1 MAAIAV
7 AIGWLVRERLL
18 LTTHERLTH
27 KYRQEIVVLAER
39 QAARLVARLAQDDD
53 QWLDVIVTATSDDR
67 LLVAQTAE
75 TELLG
80 LVAHWA
86 ELPAESGSRQAAIL
100 AHVLAQQAPNL
111 PADRRHPA
119 RSLAQRLIVWPVDG
133 RIVDTGKFIADCQ
146 AVLLLP
152 EVEPSEIRVA
162 ATDPPRP
169 IESPAAELT
178 LAESSPAPPPA
189 IPAPPQA
196 TGTTVEPPVP
206 DVSVP
211 LPNEPARFT
220 APRAIRISDE

>member
-1 MAAIAV
+1 MQAASGQAALEPIDNFTTIAGRNVSAIRSVEEDAGMKSIARPNWLSILVMAAIAV

-27 KYRQEIVVLAER
+27 KYRQEIVALAER
-39 QAARLVARLAQDDD
+39 QAAGLVARLAQDDD

-86 ELPAESGSRQAAIL
+86 ALPAESGSRQAAIL

-133 RIVDTGKFIADCQ
+133 RIVNTGKFIADCQ

-169 IESPAAELT
+169 VESPAAELI
-178 LAESSPAPPPA
+178 L
-189 IPAPPQA
+189 
-196 TGTTVEPPVP
+196 
-206 DVSVP
+206 
-211 LPNEPARFT
+211 
-220 APRAIRISDE
+220 